1 MIVLSHV
8 RLCNLIDC
16 CLPGSSVHGISRA
29 RILEWVA
36 TSFSSESSWPRDW
49 TCVSHISCTGTV
61 TMDSDINL
69 GVLTCLSWQGTC
81 PHTCQS
87 LCQCACI
94 HLFLFFDTSIMHCIS
109 TLLYQFSSVT
119 QLCLTL
125 CHPMNRSTPG
135 LPVHHQLPE
144 FTQTHVHWVSDAIQP
159 SYPLSSPS
167 PPDPNPSQ
175 HQGLFQCVNSLH
187 QVAKVLEFQSQH

>member
-1 MIVLSHV
+1 VIVLSHV

-16 CLPGSSVHGISRA
+16 CLPGSSVRGISRA

-49 TCVSHISCTGTV
+49 TCVSHIFCTGTV

-69 GVLTCLSWQGTC
+69 GLLTCLRRQGTC

-94 HLFLFFDTSIMHCIS
+94 HLFLFSDTSIMHCIS
-109 TLLYQFSSVT
+109 TCVISVQFSHCRWWLQPWS
-119 QLCLTL
+119 QKMLT
-125 CHPMNRSTPG
+125 PWKESYN
-135 LPVHHQLPE
+135 
-144 FTQTHVHWVSDAIQP
+144 QP
-159 SYPLSSPS
+159 R
-167 PPDPNPSQ
+167 
-175 HQGLFQCVNSLH
+175 
-187 QVAKVLEFQSQH
+187 